1 MLTAIGLLWLVGP
14 VKIRARNMSTYKY
27 MQTHTFI
34 SKFIFTSIYIFET
47 KSFILIPI
55 LILVK
60 TRFILVFFLSIFI
73 THSHG

>member
-55 LILVK
+55 LIQK
-60 TRFILVFFLSIFI
+60 TRINLVFFLSIFI